1 MPFNHKKFGKESQD
15 SMWTSYSDLFLG
27 LSVVFLLLYVSASLK
42 QGTEGIQQKKE
53 HKELAK
59 LNEDLKEQ
67 IKVYNSLK
75 QNYLETQA
83 SLDEKETY
91 QKLMQQLE
99 LLQDD
104 AQKEKKELMAQAKEV
119 DNKEKALNQ
128 YQQIVRNIINAN
140 LLSKSRIKQRDTLI
154 DKKEVVID
162 QQNAEMQIL
171 NSKIEEKKKEIE
183 ESKIVAK
190 NLEQNLN
197 QSLRDLQNSYKKQKM
212 TQKKFLAQKQKLQEE
227 YGQKLSSL
235 EASNRQAEMQLR
247 SLNENLEN
255 TKGMLEKTNQEL
267 AVSAKNI
274 SDLQGKYSGALGQVN
289 EISGKYAKANQKVSQ
304 LSDELAR
311 AEENLNAKKRL
322 AENIKSAFAAKGI
335 KAEVDQKSGDVLLSF
350 GEEYFDTGRA
360 ILKPGM
366 KKVLEQTVP
375 AYSKS
380 LFQNKEISSKI
391 SNIEIIG
398 FSSPT
403 YKGKYIDP
411 TKLSAEDR
419 GAVNY
424 NLDLSYQ
431 RARSIFDH
439 VYSQMTFEHKK
450 EMLPLI
456 KVAGRSFL
464 ANKDRNVATSGA
476 EDFCSKNDCAK
487 LQKVIIKFNLK
498 D

>member
-1 MPFNHKKFGKESQD
+1 
-15 SMWTSYSDLFLG
+15 
-27 LSVVFLLLYVSASLK
+27 
-42 QGTEGIQQKKE
+42 
-53 HKELAK
+53 
-59 LNEDLKEQ
+59 
-67 IKVYNSLK
+67 
-75 QNYLETQA
+75 
-83 SLDEKETY
+83 
-91 QKLMQQLE
+91 
-99 LLQDD
+99 
-104 AQKEKKELMAQAKEV
+104 
-119 DNKEKALNQ
+119 
-128 YQQIVRNIINAN
+128 
-140 LLSKSRIKQRDTLI
+140 
-154 DKKEVVID
+154 
-162 QQNAEMQIL
+162 
-171 NSKIEEKKKEIE
+171 
-183 ESKIVAK
+183 
-190 NLEQNLN
+190 
-197 QSLRDLQNSYKKQKM
+197 
-212 TQKKFLAQKQKLQEE
+212 
-227 YGQKLSSL
+227 
-235 EASNRQAEMQLR
+235 
-247 SLNENLEN
+247 LNENLQA
-255 TKGMLEKTNQEL
+255 TKGMLEKTNKDL
-267 AVSAKNI
+267 AEASKNVSE
-274 SDLQGKYSGALGQVN
+274 LQGKYTGALGQVN
-289 EISGKYAKANQKVSQ
+289 EISGKYAQASQKVSK
-304 LSDELAR
+304 LSSDLAR
-311 AEENLNAKKRL
+311 AEENLNAKKKL
-322 AENIKSAFAAKGI
+322 AQNIKNAFAAKGI
-335 KAEVDQKSGDVLLSF
+335 KADVDEKSGDVLLSF

-360 ILKPGM
+360 VLKPGM

-380 LFQNKEISSKI
+380 LFQNKDISSKI

-464 ANKDRNVATSGA
+464 ANKDRTVATSGA